1 MASDKKR
8 TPNLLDNNPFDPVN
22 SATGSLAESRI
33 VVSKKSSTE
42 ERKKI
47 VGHPKKKAG
56 FYLSVDIIERFNR
69 KFHTLKLAG
78 LAIENKSALLEAG
91 LAFALDDMDK
101 NSKSRIL
108 KALAASGGNE
118 AI

>member
-1 MASDKKR
+1 MASNKKKI
-8 TPNLLDNNPFDPVN
+8 PNLLENNPFDPVA
-22 SATGSLAESRI
+22 SATGSLAESRT
-33 VVSKKSSTE
+33 VVSKNNSTE
-42 ERKKI
+42 ESKK
-47 VGHPKKKAG
+47 VSGPQKKKAG

-91 LAFALDDMDK
+91 LSFALDDMDK

-108 KALAASGGNE
+108 KTLTAPGDNGG
-118 AI
+118 I